1 MTIDEQIASLLAK
14 AEPLRA
20 LPAEE
25 AEAAGLGR
33 LVEQVN
39 RLRAHQAK
47 GDVGPITE
55 IMPMVEGADAVVK
68 RGPGRPRKADQ

>member
-1 MTIDEQIASLLAK
+1 MTIEEQIAALLAK

-20 LPAEE
+20 LPAED
-25 AEAAGLGR
+25 AEAAGLGK

-68 RGPGRPRKADQ
+68 RGPGRPRKVEA